1 MPSLLLHPLN
11 TLAFNRNLLQKFLS
25 PFALILMLFSV
36 PLVQAAASAG
46 EDAITYVQLEPAFVV
61 NYGGEGRLK
70 YLKTDI
76 TLVTN
81 GGLAEDV
88 VKQHLP
94 LLRNQ
99 LMMLLS
105 RQTDESVTTNE
116 GKERLRKEALEEVRQ
131 TLEKEV
137 QHPVVEDLLFT
148 TFIYQG

>member
-1 MPSLLLHPLN
+1 MPSLLTHPLN

-25 PFALILMLFSV
+25 PFALILMLFGA
-36 PLVQAAASAG
+36 PCVQAAASGG
-46 EDAITYVQLEPAFVV
+46 EGAITYVQLEPSFVV

>member
-46 EDAITYVQLEPAFVV
+46 EGAITYVQLEPAFVV